1 MANFVSFECNTDV
14 EAVCKFIT
22 FWSIYVSSFEN
33 AVVLSP
39 TRVMMHL
46 NEVENLDQTVEVAI
60 MGWCPADWSTCHEYV
75 RVNLSCWLDTKVK
88 TWPFHQSC
96 FSVENIKRRWE
107 RGVKGFAKWMV
118 NVMGVGRV
126 RLELA
131 QKKPWSRFN
140 GFVSLSPPC
149 KFVLPLSKSFFS
161 FFFQQV
167 LLTNLSQRC
176 IIVTRAY
183 FLFLEIS
190 RSLQKPSK
198 NFWESL
204 EI

>member
-1 MANFVSFECNTDV
+1 MVQTLSKDAFCHNFSISLNQNYFLLGFWVMANFVSFGCNTDV
-14 EAVCKFIT
+14 GAVCMFIT
-22 FWSIYVSSFEN
+22 FWSIYVSSLEN

-118 NVMGVGRV
+118 NVMGVGRE
-126 RLELA
+126 RQKA
-131 QKKPWSRFN
+131 QGKKKPWSRFN
-140 GFVSLSPPC
+140 GFVSLSTSSQIC
-149 KFVLPLSKSFFS
+149 FTSF
-161 FFFQQV
+161 QK
-167 LLTNLSQRC
+167 
-176 IIVTRAY
+176 
-183 FLFLEIS
+183 LF
-190 RSLQKPSK
+190 
-198 NFWESL
+198 
-204 EI
+204 